1 MSIQKKIIAEGK
13 IDKTS
18 LINFPCYLS
27 VKNNSSYKLIVD
39 NDASLKLIIDI
50 PTGDYTLTLPIF
62 TDLPDYDYNFIIN
75 WGDGSEKEHYISSDN
90 VSYTYKETVSN
101 TYKDNISH
109 KYSDGGK
116 YKILIQNN
124 FPGFNNSFYKIKN
137 MANPWEYLTS
147 IESWREHFLCF
158 NGFCIF

>member
-1 MSIQKKIIAEGK
+1 MSIQKKTIAEGK

-18 LINFPCYLS
+18 LINFPSYLS

-39 NDASLKLIIDI
+39 NDASLKLIINI
-50 PTGDYTLTLPIF
+50 PTDLNEDGYTLTLPVF
-62 TDLPDYDYNFIIN
+62 TDLPDYDYDFIIN
-75 WGDGSEKEHYISSDN
+75 WGDDSEKKYYTSGDN
-90 VSYTYKETVSN
+90 VSHTYSA
-101 TYKDNISH
+101 
-109 KYSDGGK
+109 GGE

-147 IESWREHFLCF
+147 IESWREPFLCF

>member
-18 LINFPCYLS
+18 LINFPSYLL

-39 NDASLKLIIDI
+39 NDANTSLKLIINIPAAAI
-50 PTGDYTLTLPIF
+50 PTDETGYTLTLPIF
-62 TDLPDYDYNFIIN
+62 IDLPDYAYDFCIN
-75 WGDGSEKEHYISSDN
+75 WGDGSGEAHYTSSEN
-90 VSYTYKETVSN
+90 V
-101 TYKDNISH
+101 SH
-109 KYSDGGK
+109 KYTTSGE

-147 IESWREHFLCF
+147 IESWR
-158 NGFCIF
+158 